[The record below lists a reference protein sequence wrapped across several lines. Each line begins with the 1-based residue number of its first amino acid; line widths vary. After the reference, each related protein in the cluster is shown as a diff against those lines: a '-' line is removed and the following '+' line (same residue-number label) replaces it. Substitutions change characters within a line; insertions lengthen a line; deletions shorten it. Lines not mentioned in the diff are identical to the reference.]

1 MSQEDEKKI
10 YNSQGDALNRLID
23 NQDFRDIF
31 LKDYLDSH
39 IKELYLRE
47 GNSDGVGKA
56 IEAVKYFN
64 DFIYGII
71 ANADIAKSEG

>member
-1 MSQEDEKKI
+1 MSQEDEKKLFR
-10 YNSQGDALNRLID
+10 SQGEALNRLID

-31 LKDYLDSH
+31 LKKYLDSH

-56 IEAVKYFN
+56 IDAVKYFN
-64 DFIYGII
+64 DYLYGII
-71 ANADIAKSEG
+71 TNAEIANQ

>member
-1 MSQEDEKKI
+1 MSQEDEMKLYKR
-10 YNSQGDALNRLID
+10 QGEALNRLID

-47 GNSDGVGKA
+47 GNSEGVGKA
-56 IEAVKYFN
+56 IDAVKYFN
-64 DFIYGII
+64 DYLYGII
-71 ANADIAKSEG
+71 TNAEIANQ

>member
-1 MSQEDEKKI
+1 MSQEDEKKLFK
-10 YNSQGDALNRLID
+10 SQGDALNRLVD

-56 IEAVKYFN
+56 INAVKYFN
-64 DFIYGII
+64 DYLYGII
-71 ANADIAKSEG
+71 TNAEIANQ